1 VHHKDAM
8 LIVSLPVWE
17 NMGKM
22 NQKRSTKKQEVKVLS
37 LEHENKILEKDNNEY
52 KHPNSL
58 YRNKSQTFV
67 IKK

>member
-1 VHHKDAM
+1 
-8 LIVSLPVWE
+8 
-17 NMGKM
+17 MGKYGK
-22 NQKRSTKKQEVKVLS
+22 NEPKKSTKKQEAKVLS
-37 LEHENKILEKDNNEY
+37 LEHENKILEKEKNEY

>member
-1 VHHKDAM
+1 
-8 LIVSLPVWE
+8 
-17 NMGKM
+17 MGKYGK
-22 NQKRSTKKQEVKVLS
+22 NEPKKSTKKQEAKVLS
-37 LEHENKILEKDNNEY
+37 LEHENKILEKENNEY